1 MSGPAGS
8 FDLPLTKPKIGKLGS
23 GCVPIG
29 FRVFRCCGPPGLRT
43 VTPEDSYNYNPC
55 TMFRVFRFS
64 AGSPCE
70 PLQPEDSDNPIDRT
84 RFGGGRESRKKQSG
98 PHPNSGKQTSGQR
111 NPGHRQRSPPRGD
124 CSPQDPPL
132 PPDVIKVRSAFPRG
146 VFCSG
151 LPIRHDP
158 PLRRVL
164 NETAD
169 KNGVKRQRLPQEN

>member
-1 MSGPAGS
+1 MLSGPAGS

-124 CSPQDPPL
+124 CSPQDPT
-132 PPDVIKVRSAFPRG
+132 PPTSSKSDRPSPEACFAAGCR
-146 VFCSG
+146 FAT
-151 LPIRHDP
+151 IRP
-158 PLRRVL
+158 CV
-164 NETAD
+164 AC
-169 KNGVKRQRLPQEN
+169 